1 MRGVSRLLAGAR
13 CSTSEPVVE
22 VRAKRATRP
31 VGLALLLALTGCS
44 AGGPDTEVEVL
55 AEPGQVGLAPVSLG
69 ELPALDDPALD
80 ASVSRPR
87 RDPVYPGVGHPVLD
101 ALHYDLDL
109 AWDPDERLLTAE
121 QTLLLRAARDSD
133 RLVLDLSPA
142 LEVGTV
148 RLDGE
153 EVPFDRRG
161 QDLRLEAAVAKDDRH
176 VLQISY
182 SGSPEP
188 VAAPTTRGDFSTNGW
203 TVTEDGDTWTM
214 QEPTG
219 AYSWYAVDDQPSDKA
234 TYDITVSVPS
244 PRVGVANG
252 QLLSRTESDGVTT
265 TRWSMAQPAASYLV
279 TVATGEYDVSEA
291 VSSSG
296 VPLSYWVPVG
306 DEDRVD
312 ADAGLAEADRGL
324 AWLEEKLGPYPF
336 DALGFLFVDSESG
349 METQTMITL
358 GMTEY
363 TTSTPVLVHEMAH
376 HWWGDLIGPTT
387 WRDLWMNEGMAM
399 YLQGA
404 WMASEEPYTLPQLMD
419 YWAQDEPQMRADA
432 GPAADYDPATFGEG
446 NAYYSGALMWHEIR
460 GLLGDELFWR
470 LVREW
475 PRSLPYG
482 TSDYDGIVGWWS
494 REAGRDLAPVFDAWL
509 RGEVSPPR

>member
-1 MRGVSRLLAGAR
+1 MRGGSRLLAGAR

-509 RGEVSPPR
+509 RGEVSPER